1 MPKFSRRNILKVSV
15 GAGVLL
21 GGGYGAFR
29 VLTKPA
35 ALDVIHSQPLP
46 IPPLLTGT
54 EIDGQ
59 KVYDLTMQKGVSNFV
74 EGKETE
80 TWGYNGNILGP
91 SLLMHKGDDV
101 VLNVTNKLGEPTTT
115 HWHGVHLPA
124 KMDGGP
130 YQVIENGATWKAQFT
145 ILNEAATYFYH
156 PHLLHK
162 TAEQIYRGLAG
173 LFIIKD
179 AQNEPGLPDHY
190 GIDDIPLIVQGK
202 SFNADGLLDYDGHI
216 EGVKGDY
223 VLVNGAITP
232 TFQAPAQI
240 VRFRVVNASNARI
253 YNFGFS
259 DNRQFYQVG
268 TDGGPLE
275 NPVPLTRLLMA
286 PAERAEILVDFSGQE
301 NSQVRLVSYSGEV
314 AGMTPFWARDA
325 LDKKT
330 FDVLIINVKPATE
343 NAITAL
349 PDTLSSIIRLNES
362 QASVTRTLSLE
373 VSVFGFKMTIDGQSM
388 DMARIDQTVKLNETE
403 IWDISNPSPMVHPF
417 HIHDI
422 QFQILSRN
430 GQPPPEN
437 EHGWKDTVLVKQDE
451 TVRFIAHFG
460 DFADPDIPYM
470 YHCHILEHE
479 DGGMMGQFLVV

>member
-1 MPKFSRRNILKVSV
+1 MPKFSRRNILKGSV

-21 GGGYGAFR
+21 GGYGAFK

-35 ALDVIHSQPLP
+35 PLNVVHSQSLP

-59 KVYDLTMQKGVSNFV
+59 QVYDLTMQKGASSFV
-74 EGKETE
+74 AGKETE

-101 VLNVTNKLGEPTTT
+101 VINVTNKLGEATTT
-115 HWHGVHLPA
+115 HWHGIHLPSS
-124 KMDGGP
+124 MDGGP
-130 YQVIENGATWKAQFT
+130 YQVIEDGATWKAQFK
-145 ILNEAATYFYH
+145 IMNEAATYFYH

-162 TAEQIYRGLAG
+162 TAEQFYRGLAG
-173 LFIIKD
+173 MFIIKD
-179 AQNEPGLPDHY
+179 AQNEPNLPDQY

-202 SFNADGLLDYDGHI
+202 RFNADGSLEYGGHV
-216 EGVKGDY
+216 EGFKGDH

-240 VRFRVVNASNARI
+240 VRFRVLNASNARI

-259 DNRQFYQVG
+259 DDRQFHQVG

-275 NPVPLTRLLMA
+275 KPVPLTRLVLA

-301 NSQVRLVSYSGEV
+301 DSQVRLVSYSGDL
-314 AGMTPFWARDA
+314 AGMTPIWARDA
-325 LDKKT
+325 LDKTT
-330 FDVLIINVKPATE
+330 FDVLTINVKPPTA
-343 NAITAL
+343 NAMTAL
-349 PDTLSSIIRLNES
+349 PDTLATIDRLQES
-362 QASVTRTLSLE
+362 QASVTRALSLE
-373 VSVFGFKMTIDGQSM
+373 VSLFGKMTIDGQAM
-388 DMARIDQTVKLNETE
+388 DMDRIDQTVRLNDTE
-403 IWDISNPSPMVHPF
+403 IWEISNPSSMFHPF

-422 QFQILSRN
+422 QFQILTRN

-437 EHGWKDTVLVKQDE
+437 ERGWKDTVLVKQDE
-451 TVRFIAHFG
+451 TVRFIAHFA

>member
-1 MPKFSRRNILKVSV
+1 MPEFSRRNILKTTV

-21 GGGYGAFR
+21 GGYGVFKA
-29 VLTKPA
+29 LTRPA
-35 ALDVIHSQPLP
+35 ALDIIHSQPLP
-46 IPPLLTGT
+46 IPPMLGGT

-59 KVYDLTMQKGVSNFV
+59 QVYDLTMQKGVSTFV
-74 EGKETE
+74 AGKETE

-91 SLLMHKGDDV
+91 TLLMYRGDDV
-101 VLNVTNKLGEPTTT
+101 VINVTNKLGEATTT
-115 HWHGVHLPA
+115 HWHGIHLPSN
-124 KMDGGP
+124 MDGGP
-130 YQVIENGATWKAQFT
+130 YQVIEDGATWKAEFK
-145 ILNEAATYFYH
+145 IMNEAATYFYH

-162 TAEQIYRGLAG
+162 TAEQFYRGLAG
-173 LFIIKD
+173 LFIIRD
-179 AQNEPGLPDHY
+179 AQNEPDLPDQY

-202 SFNADGLLDYDGHI
+202 SFNADGSLDYAGHI
-216 EGVKGDY
+216 EGVKGDH

-240 VRFRVVNASNARI
+240 VRFRVLNASNARI

-259 DNRQFYQVG
+259 DNRQFHQVG

-275 NPVPLTRLLMA
+275 KPVPLTRLVLA

-301 NSQVRLVSYSGEV
+301 DSQVRLVSYSGEV

-325 LDKKT
+325 LDKTT
-330 FDVLIINVKPATE
+330 FDVLTINVKAATA
-343 NAITAL
+343 NAFTAL
-349 PDTLSSIIRLNES
+349 PDTLATINRLNES
-362 QASVTRTLSLE
+362 QASVTRTLSFE
-373 VSVFGFKMTIDGQSM
+373 VRMMGFKMTINGQTM
-388 DMARIDQTVKLNETE
+388 DMGRIDQTVQLNDTE
-403 IWDISNPSPMVHPF
+403 IWEISNPSPMVHPF

-422 QFQILSRN
+422 QFQILTRN

-437 EHGWKDTVLVKQDE
+437 ERGWKDTVLVKQDE